1 MSEGKLKGGLKGSQK
16 DAQTIARLQK
26 QLRECKSMAHA
37 QTGQITSM
45 QIRIDGFR
53 SQQRHDECKRE
64 GQLIAFGLVTC
75 AALLVGFVV
84 GVYVS
89 C

>member
-1 MSEGKLKGGLKGSQK
+1 MTESKLKGGLKGAQK

-26 QLRECKSMAHA
+26 QLRECKSLVHA

-45 QIRIDGFR
+45 QIRIDSMR
-53 SQQRHDECKRE
+53 SDKWHDERKRE
-64 GQLIAFGLVTC
+64 GELIAFGLITC
-75 AALLVGFVV
+75 AVLLVGFVV

-89 C
+89 